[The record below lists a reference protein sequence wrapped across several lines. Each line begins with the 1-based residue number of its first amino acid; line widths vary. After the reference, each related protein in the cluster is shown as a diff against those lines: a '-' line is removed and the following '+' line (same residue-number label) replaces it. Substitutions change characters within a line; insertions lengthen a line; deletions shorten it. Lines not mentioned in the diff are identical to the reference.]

1 MEKIMIDLTFA
12 NTIPGMMNPDEMIVL
27 SNLASLVPKNGK
39 ILEIGSFLGR
49 SAAALHAGKDPSVT
63 LTIIDNWAFIPA
75 FFDDK
80 VFVDGDISLYNRAVN
95 LSIEKGTWRAG
106 FELCMHKILHQIE
119 VLQMDSK
126 HFFDHAQYD
135 LIFIDGCHDTP
146 EHDIYNSIANS
157 RALVFGDDFLLN
169 KFPNVRQAV
178 MSSRCNRIL
187 IFPTEPKLKTQAL
200 TKIWGLM
207 PTEGYWRDNLSKVFD
222 AIQPNVIQQNG

>member
-1 MEKIMIDLTFA
+1 MIDLTFA
-12 NTIPGMMNPDEMIVL
+12 NTIPGMMTPDEMIVL

-39 ILEIGSFLGR
+39 ILEIGSYLGR
-49 SAAALHAGKDPSVT
+49 STAALHAGKDPSVT
-63 LTIIDNWAFIPA
+63 LTLIDNWDFGIGVV
-75 FFDDK
+75 DDDI
-80 VFVDGDISLYNRAVN
+80 VIDGDISLYNRAVN

-106 FELCMHKILHQIE
+106 FELCLHKILHQIE

-135 LIFIDGCHDTP
+135 LIFIDGDHNRP

-157 RALVFGDDFLLN
+157 RTLVFGDDFIFDL
-169 KFPNVRQAV
+169 FPNVLQVV
-178 MSSRCNRIL
+178 MSSRGNRVL
-187 IFPTEPKLKTQAL
+187 IFPTEPKLKTQAM

-222 AIQPNVIQQNG
+222 AIQPNVIQQTS

>member
-1 MEKIMIDLTFA
+1 MIDLTFA
-12 NTIPGMMNPDEMIVL
+12 NTIPGIMNPDEMIVL

-63 LTIIDNWAFIPA
+63 LTVIDKWTDHPG
-75 FFDDK
+75 FFDHL
-80 VFVDGDISLYNRAVN
+80 VIDGDISLYNRAVD
-95 LSIEKGTWRAG
+95 LSIEKDTWRAG
-106 FELCMHKILHQIE
+106 FELCLHKILHQIE

-135 LIFIDGCHDTP
+135 LIFIDGDHDNP

-157 RALVFGDDFLLN
+157 RTLVFGDDFLADG
-169 KFPNVRQAV
+169 FPNIRRAAL
-178 MSSRCNRIL
+178 STKWSRVL
-187 IFPTEPKLKTQAL
+187 IFPTETTSNTQSP
-200 TKIWGLM
+200 TKIWGAM

-222 AIQPNVIQQNG
+222 AIQPNIIQQTS